1 MGEAHSNEMSETLAF
16 HYLIVALGLSIFSY
30 FVYGYVQQFGELFPM
45 LKSVILRIPPSFA
58 NPLTYGRATIVVPLY
73 TSLSLRVGKR
83 FMIKHGFKLVF
94 MLAFVIYFMLVWGE
108 SLSDDPFTIVGVSVS
123 ADAKA
128 IRKACRRGSLELH
141 PDKNPGREDEIRPKF
156 EKHTRACKV
165 LNDDKLRTQYVK
177 WGKLP
182 KSDKDT
188 GGDGMP
194 TSGGMLSVGGGSWIL
209 NFCFFFLLFV
219 GAPSYAAFYLVDML
233 YDDEAQLAKIAS
245 DCKQL
250 SDDMTNLYTYGHF
263 SGMFLDIAE
272 LYILVAQAE
281 FGDAK
286 NTCTSLN
293 PRGAKSLDSLLNH
306 HVERFDVWKDGAT
319 IDAKH
324 KEDHAAKGKKL
335 DARIAEASA
344 AIGNVAK
351 RGKGSAKAK

>member
-1 MGEAHSNEMSETLAF
+1 MAGTELAY
-16 HYLIVALGLSIFSY
+16 HYLLVVLGLSIFSY
-30 FVYGYVQQFGELFPM
+30 LVYAFTQEASDLIPIVKNFF
-45 LKSVILRIPPSFA
+45 LKIGPTFA
-58 NPLTYGRATIVVPLY
+58 NPLAYMRVTIIVPLF
-73 TSLSLRVGKR
+73 TPLSMRVLKR
-83 FMIKHGFKLVF
+83 FFIKYGFKMIF
-94 MLAFVIYFMLVWGE
+94 MFAFLIYFMNVWSE

-165 LNDDKLRTQYVK
+165 LNDDKLCTQYIK

-194 TSGGMLSVGGGSWIL
+194 ASGGMLSVGGGSWIL

-219 GAPSYAAFYLVDML
+219 GLPSYAAYYLVDML

-250 SDDMTNLYTYGHF
+250 SDDMTNLYTYGPF

-272 LYILVAQAE
+272 LYLVVAQAE
-281 FGDAK
+281 FRDA
-286 NTCTSLN
+286 
-293 PRGAKSLDSLLNH
+293 
-306 HVERFDVWKDGAT
+306 
-319 IDAKH
+319 
-324 KEDHAAKGKKL
+324 
-335 DARIAEASA
+335 
-344 AIGNVAK
+344 
-351 RGKGSAKAK
+351 